1 MAVTIE
7 RSGPDDG
14 PAIVQLLSKSA
25 LPTDGVLDHL
35 GTAIVA
41 RAEGQLVGCAALEV
55 YADGA
60 LLRSLAVDDTVQGRG
75 IGSQLTAAILDLANS
90 LEIPAAYLLTTTA
103 DGFFPKFGFECIRR
117 EDVPS
122 GVRGSIEFECA
133 CPATAT
139 VMRKLLKAG
148 QERDR

>member
-25 LPTDGVLDHL
+25 LPIDGVLDHL

-41 RAEGQLVGCAALEV
+41 RAEGRLVGCAALEV

-60 LLRSLAVDDTVQGRG
+60 LLRSLAVDETVQGRG

-117 EDVPS
+117 EDVPCS
-122 GVRGSIEFECA
+122 VRGSIEFECA

-148 QERDR
+148 QEPDR

>member
-25 LPTDGVLDHL
+25 LPIDGVLDHL

-41 RAEGQLVGCAALEV
+41 RAEGRLVGCAALEV

-60 LLRSLAVDDTVQGRG
+60 LLRSLAVDETVQGRG

-122 GVRGSIEFECA
+122 SVRGSIEFECA

-148 QERDR
+148 QEPDR

>member
-14 PAIVQLLSKSA
+14 PAIVQLLSKSG
-25 LPTDGVLDHL
+25 LPIDGVLDHL

-41 RAEGQLVGCAALEV
+41 RAEGHLVGCAALEV

-75 IGSQLTAAILDLANS
+75 IGLRLTAAILDLASS
-90 LEIPAAYLLTTTA
+90 LDIPAAYLLTTTA

-117 EDVPS
+117 EDAPP
-122 GVRGSIEFECA
+122 GVRSSIEFESA

-139 VMRKLLKAG
+139 VMRRVLTAER
-148 QERDR
+148 QRDR

>member
-1 MAVTIE
+1 MALTIE

-14 PAIVQLLSKSA
+14 PAIVQLLSKSG
-25 LPTDGVLDHL
+25 LPIDGVLDHL

-41 RAEGQLVGCAALEV
+41 RAEGHLVGCAALEV

-75 IGSQLTAAILDLANS
+75 IGSQLTAAILDLASS
-90 LEIPAAYLLTTTA
+90 LDIPAAYLLTTTA

-117 EDVPS
+117 ADVPP
-122 GVRGSIEFECA
+122 GVRGSIEFESA

-139 VMRKLLKAG
+139 VMRRVLIAER
-148 QERDR
+148 QRDR